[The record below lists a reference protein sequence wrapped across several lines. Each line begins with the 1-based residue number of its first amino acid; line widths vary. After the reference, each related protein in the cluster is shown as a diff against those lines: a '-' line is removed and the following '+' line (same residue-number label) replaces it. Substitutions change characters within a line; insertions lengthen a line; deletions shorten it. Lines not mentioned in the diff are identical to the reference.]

1 MPRARKKSRTKGK
14 RSRKAGR
21 GPKKVLTKAGL
32 AKKLGI
38 TPQALNWHLKHSEDV
53 PPIADI
59 SGWVEFL
66 AQNGRE
72 GSAPADVRR
81 KIAERRFEIL
91 EQNLIEA
98 KRRNDEAAGRVLDA
112 NQVAAAVRD
121 AVATM
126 FAELERIFLTEQ
138 PPAVKGLDE
147 VKIRKKNASYIDE
160 LKTVVIEKF
169 SKAEKQQQR
178 IE

>member
-1 MPRARKKSRTKGK
+1 MPPKAKKKKQARRQ
-14 RSRKAGR
+14 
-21 GPKKVLTKAGL
+21 PKKVLTKAGL
-32 AKKLGI
+32 AKQLGI
-38 TPQALNWHLKHSEDV
+38 TPQALNWHLKHSDGVPRIDDV
-53 PPIADI
+53 A
-59 SGWVEFL
+59 GWVEFL

-72 GSAPADVRR
+72 GSAPEDVRR

-91 EQNLIEA
+91 EQDLIEA
-98 KRRNDEAAGRVLDA
+98 KRKNDEAAGRVLDA
-112 NQVAAAVRD
+112 NAVASSIRD

-147 VKIRKKNASYIDE
+147 VNIRRKNAVYIAE

-169 SKAEKQQQR
+169 EKATKPQKRTE
-178 IE
+178 